1 MNFRQWTIFKSLVC
15 LVVGVLFVLV
25 PQLLLVM
32 WGVVPGGEPVGMYF
46 MARLYGAMFISMGLV
61 LWFAGELKD
70 DDARRVLAL
79 PVVVGDALGFVIA
92 LNGQVAGTMNALG
105 WLVVGVYLLLTL
117 GFGYYAFAHRAMPPK
132 PA

>member
-1 MNFRQWTIFKSLVC
+1 MNFRQWTIFKAIVC

-79 PVVVGDALGFVIA
+79 PVVAGDAIGFVVA
-92 LNGQVAGTMNALG
+92 LSGQIAGTMNALG

-117 GFGYYAFAHRAMPPK
+117 GFGYHAFARRAMPPK